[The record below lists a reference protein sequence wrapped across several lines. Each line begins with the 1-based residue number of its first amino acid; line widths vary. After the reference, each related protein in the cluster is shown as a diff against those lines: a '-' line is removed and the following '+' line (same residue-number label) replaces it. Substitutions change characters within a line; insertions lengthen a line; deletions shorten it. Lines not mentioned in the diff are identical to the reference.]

1 MIDQGVL
8 YFPSKPAIIASGV
21 VAGPIEKQSVF
32 ASDFDMLYDDERA
45 DEDTNE
51 KGHQQM
57 VEQACQIILQKAKIK
72 KQDVDFLLSGD
83 LVNQMTP
90 SNFVA
95 AALGVPYIGL
105 FSACATSVS
114 GVIIASLLT
123 ELGGSRYALVGA
135 ASQHNSIERQFRY
148 PVEYGSQKPGT
159 AQWTVT
165 AAGYA
170 LIAKGQM
177 NCPVIEAATIG
188 KVIDLQQTDPFHMGA
203 AMAPAASDT
212 ITRHLKGR
220 GQKLKDYDLV
230 MTGDLGKVG
239 LSILKEMLTKTGMA
253 EQDVKKIRDAGAE
266 YYGDDEAFLAG
277 ASGAGCS
284 ASVFFSY
291 VLKQLNEK
299 KVERVLAIATGALLS
314 PLTVQ
319 QNESIPCTAHAI
331 EITMK

>member
-1 MIDQGVL
+1 MDQGVL

-21 VAGPIEKQSVF
+21 VAGPVEKQSVF
-32 ASDFDMLYDDERA
+32 AKDFDMLYDNERA

-51 KGHQQM
+51 KGHQTM
-57 VEQACQIILQKAKIK
+57 AEQACQIALQKAKIN
-72 KQDVDFLLSGD
+72 KQDVDFLMSGD

-95 AALGVPYIGL
+95 ATLGIPYIGL

-114 GVIIASLLT
+114 GAIIASLLT
-123 ELGGSRYALVGA
+123 ELGGSRYALAGA

-148 PVEYGSQKPGT
+148 PVEYGGQKPGT

-165 AAGYA
+165 AAGYV
-170 LIAKGQM
+170 LIAKGQI
-177 NCPVIEAATIG
+177 NTPAIEAATVG

-203 AMAPAASDT
+203 AMAPAACDT

-220 GQKLKDYDLV
+220 GQTLKDYDLV

-239 LSILKEMLTKTGMA
+239 LSILKEMLMKEGM
-253 EQDVKKIRDAGAE
+253 VKQEVQQIRDAGAE
-266 YYGDDEAFLAG
+266 FYGDDDGFLAG

-291 VLKQLNEK
+291 ILKQLNDK
-299 KVERVLAIATGALLS
+299 KIERVLAVATGALLS

-331 EITMK
+331 EISMK

>member
-1 MIDQGVL
+1 MDQGVL

-21 VAGPIEKQSVF
+21 VAGPVEKQSVF
-32 ASDFDMLYDDERA
+32 AADFDMLYDDERA

-57 VEQACQIILQKAKIK
+57 AEQACQIALQKAKIK
-72 KQDVDFLLSGD
+72 KQDVDFLMSGD

-95 AALGVPYIGL
+95 ATLGAPYIGL
-105 FSACATSVS
+105 FSACATAVS

-123 ELGGSRYALVGA
+123 ELGGSRYALAGA

-148 PVEYGSQKPGT
+148 PVEYGGQKPGT

-165 AAGYA
+165 AAGYV

-177 NCPVIEAATIG
+177 NSAAIEAATIG

-203 AMAPAASDT
+203 AMAPAACDT

-239 LSILKEMLTKTGMA
+239 LSILKEMLIKEGMSK
-253 EQDVKKIRDAGAE
+253 QDVMKIRDGGAE

-291 VLKQLNEK
+291 ILKQLHDK
-299 KVERVLAIATGALLS
+299 KIERVLAVATGALLS

-331 EITMK
+331 EISMK